1 MKKLLVSFICL
12 TSFFLNS
19 QTWGPATPFPG
30 PSGGT
35 GGNTEPLAI
44 HCLLNFNNNLYV
56 GGNFSQI
63 VGIVAYGIAKWD
75 GINWSTF
82 SQSSTVSNVVDM
94 IEFNGSLF
102 FSGNKFYKWDGNTT
116 QEFSYFNTTYQTN
129 KIVQSTDLHVYNNE
143 LYMIA
148 NNPEIILKFDGQ
160 SFTEI
165 NIDNNIGNLL
175 SLDHFNNQLYVST
188 SNGLFKYIN
197 STWQNCSGITVSDPK
212 IYDIE
217 VYNNEL
223 YAIGNFNS
231 IGGITVNNI
240 AKYNGNNWINI
251 TMPEGYWPAIF
262 PVTGTHNILNVIN
275 GNLFV
280 AAEFATM
287 QAFTINPSPVYKFDG
302 NSWIRVGLNNHCSYG
317 GGFSGKATELFNGEL
332 YCGGSFFSFSDNIN
346 CQNSYLIERL
356 AKLNPNAAIIEDLGS
371 ETRFEIYPN
380 PTSHSITIKGETNM
394 NQSFQIFDQMGREVI
409 SGKLNGISTEV
420 NLSTLSK
427 GMYTLKI
434 EGNYQPA
441 QIVKE

>member
-1 MKKLLVSFICL
+1 MKLSVLAIFILISSKSF
-12 TSFFLNS
+12 S
-19 QTWGPATPFPG
+19 QMWVPATPFPG

-44 HCLLNFNNNLYV
+44 HCLLNFNNSLYV

-63 VGIVAYGIAKWD
+63 GGIVAYGIAKWD

-82 SQSSTVSNVVDM
+82 SQSSSVSNVVDM

-129 KIVQSTDLHVYNNE
+129 KIVQSEDLHVYNNE

-148 NNPEIILKFDGQ
+148 KNPQIILKFDGQ

-165 NIDNNIGNLL
+165 NIDNNIGDLL
-175 SLDHFNNQLYVST
+175 SLDHFNNELYVS
-188 SNGLFKYIN
+188 SSKGLFKYIN

-223 YAIGNFNS
+223 YAIGSFNS

-240 AKYNGNNWINI
+240 AKYNGTNWINI
-251 TMPEGYWPAIF
+251 TMPEGYWPAVF
-262 PVTGTHNILNVIN
+262 PVDGTHNILNVIN

-280 AAEFATM
+280 AAEFSTM
-287 QAFTINPSPVYKFDG
+287 QAFSFKPSPVYKFDG
-302 NSWIRVGLNNHCSYG
+302 NSWIRVALNNHCSSVGY
-317 GGFSGKATELFNGEL
+317 SGKATELFNGEL
-332 YCGGSFFSFSDNIN
+332 YCGGSFFYFSDNIY
-346 CQNSYLIERL
+346 CQNNYLIERL

-380 PTSHSITIKGETNM
+380 PTSNNITIQGKEGM
-394 NQSFQIFDQMGREVI
+394 NQNFKIFDQMGREVV

-420 NLSTLSK
+420 NLSALSK